1 MAAAVVT
8 AAAAGAAVA
17 GAPNRVVVAEVGA
30 AGATGVE
37 VATGAPKRPPV
48 EGAEPVGI

>member
-1 MAAAVVT
+1 MVT

-17 GAPNRVVVAEVGA
+17 GAPNRVVAEVGA
-30 AGATGVE
+30 AAATGVE

-48 EGAEPVGI
+48 AGAEPV